1 MDRTD
6 RTHAWTPR
14 PMPQRMPRAV
24 VFDMDGLMLD
34 SERLVRTLWQE
45 VMARRGYA
53 LTDAIHA
60 TLIGRREP
68 ESDALLRAHFGAEF
82 PLAEIR
88 SEVQQSWYRRVH
100 EHGIPRKPGLD
111 PLLDFLEA
119 GGIPK
124 AIATSTARTQ
134 ALICLGTLFGRF
146 HATVCGDEVHEGKP
160 APDIYLRAAE
170 RLEVSPGDCL
180 ALEDSIAGV
189 TAAERAGMTV
199 IMVPDLIPPPEHVR
213 HVSPSLVE
221 VVAWLRNLQAGPIS

>member
-1 MDRTD
+1 
-6 RTHAWTPR
+6 
-14 PMPQRMPRAV
+14 MPERLPRAV

-34 SERLVRTLWQE
+34 SERLVRTLWQDA
-45 VMARRGYA
+45 VRRRGYA

-68 ESDALLRAHFGAEF
+68 ESEELLRAHFGAAF

-88 SEVQQSWYRRVH
+88 SEVQDDWHRRVLD
-100 EHGIPRKPGLD
+100 HGIPRKPGLD

-119 GGIPK
+119 NAIPK
-124 AIATSTARTQ
+124 AVATSTARQQ
-134 ALICLGTLFGRF
+134 ALISLGPLFDRF
-146 HATVCGDEVHEGKP
+146 HATVCGDEVPEGKP

-170 RLEVSPGDCL
+170 RLDVSPSDCL

-199 IMVPDLIPPPEHVR
+199 IMVPDLVAPPKHVR
-213 HVSPSLVE
+213 HVSPSLTE
-221 VVAWLRNLQAGPIS
+221 VTVWLRNLRSGPIS

>member
-1 MDRTD
+1 
-6 RTHAWTPR
+6 
-14 PMPQRMPRAV
+14 MPERLPRAV

-34 SERLVRTLWQE
+34 SERLVRTLWQDA
-45 VMARRGYA
+45 VRRRGYA

-68 ESDALLRAHFGAEF
+68 ESEALLRAHFGASF
-82 PLAEIR
+82 PMDEIR
-88 SEVQQSWYRRVH
+88 SEVQHDWRRRVL

-119 GGIPK
+119 NAIPR
-124 AIATSTARTQ
+124 AVATSTARQQ
-134 ALICLGTLFGRF
+134 ALISLGPLFHRF
-146 HATVCGDEVHEGKP
+146 HATVCGDEVPEGKP

-170 RLEVSPGDCL
+170 RLDVSPGDCL

-199 IMVPDLIPPPEHVR
+199 IMVPDLVAPPEHVR
-213 HVSPSLVE
+213 HVSPSLTE
-221 VVAWLRNLQAGPIS
+221 VTVWLRNLRSRPIS